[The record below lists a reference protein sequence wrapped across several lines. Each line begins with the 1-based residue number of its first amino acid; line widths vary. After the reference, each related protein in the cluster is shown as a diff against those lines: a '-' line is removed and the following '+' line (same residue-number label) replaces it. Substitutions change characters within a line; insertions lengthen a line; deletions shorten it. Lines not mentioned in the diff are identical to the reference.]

1 MRVATDT
8 QLLEVDPG
16 EVASVRVEIVNTG
29 QVIDGLTA
37 RIIGMPQESVRA
49 EPALLPLF
57 PDATGEVMLSLTVPP
72 SHPAGRHPLTVEV
85 ISHGAR
91 LPSAF
96 VDVDLQVAAHPA
108 MSVAAKP
115 RMIRSRRQGRFVLEI
130 ANEGNLPLEVS
141 LQAMDTDRAVTTL
154 FTPSTV
160 RVAAGSIAPVL
171 LTVKG
176 PRMLLGAEIDRA
188 VSVQVTA
195 RPDEVAG
202 QAADDEP
209 LVLRQETGVRLR
221 QRPQLSRGLLTA
233 LILASIIGLWAGAF
247 LLGLNKVFAGDPA
260 TKAAPASFF
269 AASQTAGGSGA
280 GGTAAGS
287 GAGGAAAGGA
297 APAGALPKSGQV
309 PTGIGSTISGTVSAT
324 SDHKGVGRILV
335 EALRQTPRGLIVVS
349 SAATQS
355 DGTYTVAGLF
365 PTQYLL
371 RFTSAGFK
379 TVWYP
384 AATSQAAAQTVG
396 TSSQGA
402 TNGVNAIITG
412 NPASMSGT
420 VDPGDTLTPLTTTV
434 AVRSLLGFA
443 AATPIATT
451 KTAADG
457 SYRLGALPA
466 PGSYELT
473 FTAAGYEPTTLVDTV
488 TGGQQRLEPTVR
500 LAVGNGQISGL
511 VSSNGAGLGGVTV
524 STTVGGAALSI
535 TTPTTGAV
543 GTFVLGGL
551 PTPATYVITFAR
563 EGFGA
568 QTTVID
574 LTAGQSR
581 TNLAISLASGTGSV
595 SGCVTTGTDCN
606 PGNGGLGGATITV
619 GGAVSSG
626 GTGGGS
632 GVGGSAASG
641 GSGTAGS
648 GSGTGSGPSTTTLTQ
663 GATGTFA
670 LNGLAAPGS
679 YTLTV
684 SLPGYQSASVP
695 VTLTGTGAP
704 PSIRVTLTTQ
714 LGSIIG
720 RVRDSSG
727 PRAGATVTATDGKQN
742 WTTSSTGNDG
752 SYVLDGLMPGTY
764 SVTVTATGS
773 TQQTALV
780 TVTAGRTSAQN
791 LTLGG
796 S

>member
-37 RIIGMPQESVRA
+37 RIIGLPQESVRA

-57 PDATGEVMLSLTVPP
+57 PDATGEVMLSLTVPA

-108 MSVAAKP
+108 MSVAPKP

-141 LQAMDTDRAVTTL
+141 LQAMDTDRAVTTV

-195 RPDEVAG
+195 RANEAAGPAGDE
-202 QAADDEP
+202 EP

-269 AASQTAGGSGA
+269 AASQTAAGSGA
-280 GGTAAGS
+280 GGTAAG
-287 GAGGAAAGGA
+287 AAGAAAGGA

-309 PTGIGSTISGTVSAT
+309 PTGIGSTISGTVSAS

-335 EALRQTPRGLIVVS
+335 EALRQTPKGLIVVS

-384 AATSQAAAQTVG
+384 SASSQAAAQTVG

-402 TNGVNAIITG
+402 TNGVNAVITG

-420 VDPGDTLTPLTTTV
+420 VDPGDTLTPVTTTV
-434 AVRSLLGFA
+434 AVRSLVGS

-511 VSSNGAGLGGVTV
+511 VSSSGTGLGGVTV

-619 GGAVSSG
+619 GGAVNNGGSSG
-626 GTGGGS
+626 GSSGGAGP
-632 GVGGSAASG
+632 AASA
-641 GSGTAGS
+641 GSGTAAS

-714 LGSIIG
+714 LGSILG

-727 PRAGATVTATDGKQN
+727 ARAGATVTATDGKQN
-742 WTTSSTGNDG
+742 WTTTSTGNDG

-773 TQQTALV
+773 AQQTALV

>member
-37 RIIGMPQESVRA
+37 RIIGLPQESVRA

-57 PDATGEVMLSLTVPP
+57 PDATGEVMLSLTVPA

-108 MSVAAKP
+108 MSVAPKP

-141 LQAMDTDRAVTTL
+141 LQAMDTDRAVTTV

-195 RPDEVAG
+195 RANEAAGPAGDE
-202 QAADDEP
+202 EP

-269 AASQTAGGSGA
+269 AASQTAAGSGA
-280 GGTAAGS
+280 GGTAAG
-287 GAGGAAAGGA
+287 AAGAAAGGA

-309 PTGIGSTISGTVSAT
+309 PTGIGSTISGTVSAS

-335 EALRQTPRGLIVVS
+335 EALRQTPKGLIVVS

-384 AATSQAAAQTVG
+384 SASSQAAAQTVG

-402 TNGVNAIITG
+402 TNGVNAVITG

-420 VDPGDTLTPLTTTV
+420 VDPGDTLTPVTTTV
-434 AVRSLLGFA
+434 AVRSLVGS

-511 VSSNGAGLGGVTV
+511 VSSSGTGLGGVTV

-619 GGAVSSG
+619 GGAVNNGGSSG
-626 GTGGGS
+626 GSSGGAGP
-632 GVGGSAASG
+632 AASA
-641 GSGTAGS
+641 GSGTAAS

-714 LGSIIG
+714 LGSILG

-727 PRAGATVTATDGKQN
+727 ARAGATVTATDGKQN
-742 WTTSSTGNDG
+742 WTTTSTGNDG

-764 SVTVTATGS
+764 SVTVTATGT

>member
-37 RIIGMPQESVRA
+37 RIIGLPQESVRA

-57 PDATGEVMLSLTVPP
+57 PDATGEVMLSLTVPA

-108 MSVAAKP
+108 MSVAPKP

-141 LQAMDTDRAVTTL
+141 LQAMDTDRAVTTV

-195 RPDEVAG
+195 RADEAAG
-202 QAADDEP
+202 QAADEEP

-269 AASQTAGGSGA
+269 AASQTA
-280 GGTAAGS
+280 AGS
-287 GAGGAAAGGA
+287 GAAGTAAGAAAGGS

-309 PTGIGSTISGTVSAT
+309 PTGVGSTISGTVSAS

-335 EALRQTPRGLIVVS
+335 EALRQTPKGLIVVS

-384 AATSQAAAQTVG
+384 SATSQAAAQTVG

-402 TNGVNAIITG
+402 TNGVNAVITG

-420 VDPGDTLTPLTTTV
+420 VDPGDTLTPVTTTV
-434 AVRSLLGFA
+434 AVRSLVGSA

-511 VSSNGAGLGGVTV
+511 VSSSGTGLGGVTV

-619 GGAVSSG
+619 GGAVNNGGSSG
-626 GTGGGS
+626 GSSGGAGP
-632 GVGGSAASG
+632 AASA
-641 GSGTAGS
+641 GSGTAAS

-714 LGSIIG
+714 LGSILG

-727 PRAGATVTATDGKQN
+727 ARAGATVTATDGKQN
-742 WTTSSTGNDG
+742 WTTTSTGNDG

-764 SVTVTATGS
+764 SVTVTATGT

>member
-37 RIIGMPQESVRA
+37 RIIGLPQESVRA

-57 PDATGEVMLSLTVPP
+57 PDATGEVMLSLTVPA

-108 MSVAAKP
+108 MSVAPKP

-141 LQAMDTDRAVTTL
+141 LQAMDTDRAVTTV

-195 RPDEVAG
+195 RANEAAGPGGDE
-202 QAADDEP
+202 EP

-269 AASQTAGGSGA
+269 AASQTAAGSGA
-280 GGTAAGS
+280 GGTAAG
-287 GAGGAAAGGA
+287 AAGAAAGGA

-309 PTGIGSTISGTVSAT
+309 PTGIGSTISGTVSAS

-335 EALRQTPRGLIVVS
+335 EALRQTPKGLIVVS

-384 AATSQAAAQTVG
+384 SASSQAAAQTVG

-402 TNGVNAIITG
+402 TNGVNAVITG

-420 VDPGDTLTPLTTTV
+420 VDPGDTLTPVTTTV
-434 AVRSLLGFA
+434 AVRSLVGS

-511 VSSNGAGLGGVTV
+511 VSSSGTGLGGVTV

-619 GGAVSSG
+619 GGAVNNGGSSG
-626 GTGGGS
+626 GSSGGAGP
-632 GVGGSAASG
+632 AASA
-641 GSGTAGS
+641 GSGTAAS

-714 LGSIIG
+714 LGSILG

-727 PRAGATVTATDGKQN
+727 ARAGATVTATDGKQN
-742 WTTSSTGNDG
+742 WTTTSTGNDG

-764 SVTVTATGS
+764 SVTVTATGT

>member
-37 RIIGMPQESVRA
+37 RIIGLPQESVRA

-57 PDATGEVMLSLTVPP
+57 PDATGEVMLSLTVPA

-108 MSVAAKP
+108 MSVAPKP

-141 LQAMDTDRAVTTL
+141 LQAMDTDRAVTTV

-195 RPDEVAG
+195 RANEAAGPAGDE
-202 QAADDEP
+202 EP

-233 LILASIIGLWAGAF
+233 LVLASIIGLWAGAF

-269 AASQTAGGSGA
+269 AASQTAAGSGA
-280 GGTAAGS
+280 GGTAA
-287 GAGGAAAGGA
+287 GAAAGGA

-309 PTGIGSTISGTVSAT
+309 PTGIGSTISGTVSAS

-335 EALRQTPRGLIVVS
+335 EALRQTPKGLIVVS

-384 AATSQAAAQTVG
+384 SASSQAAAQTVG

-402 TNGVNAIITG
+402 TNGVNAVITG

-420 VDPGDTLTPLTTTV
+420 VDPGDTLTPVTTTV
-434 AVRSLLGFA
+434 AVRSLVGS

-511 VSSNGAGLGGVTV
+511 VSSSGTGLGGVTV

-619 GGAVSSG
+619 GGAVNNGGSSG
-626 GTGGGS
+626 GSSGGAGP
-632 GVGGSAASG
+632 AASA
-641 GSGTAGS
+641 GSGTAAS

-714 LGSIIG
+714 LGSILG

-727 PRAGATVTATDGKQN
+727 ARAGATVTATDGKQN
-742 WTTSSTGNDG
+742 WTTTSTGNDG